1 MSYEW
6 DFRPPLANMDA
17 LLWGAL
23 NSVGLAILAMIIAV
37 VAGSLVA
44 AMRMSKSVI
53 LRFPARVYTDF
64 FRSSPLLVLIMWFY
78 FALPL
83 IVDVAIDP
91 FRAALFAIGLQAAAY
106 FAEFARGAVRS
117 IPVGQWEGAAAL
129 GLRLYPTLRF
139 IIVPAI
145 VRMMLPVTLNLF
157 VVVIKGTAL
166 AAAISYSELS
176 YQAAVISSNSYR
188 PLETFTVAAMI
199 YFVII
204 FTFSWLAGVLE
215 ERLGREPA

>member
-6 DFRPPLANMDA
+6 DFRPPVAAIDL

-23 NSVGLAILAMIIAV
+23 GSLFLAVLSMILAILV
-37 VAGSLVA
+37 GSVVA
-44 AMRMSKSVI
+44 AMRMSKSVL
-53 LRFPARVYTDF
+53 LRLPARIYTDF

-91 FRAALFAIGLQAAAY
+91 FRAALLAIGLQSAAY
-106 FAEFARGAVRS
+106 FAEFLRGAVKS

-129 GLRLYPTLRF
+129 GLRIYPTLRF

-166 AAAISYSELS
+166 AAAISYAELS

-188 PLETFTVAAMI
+188 PLETYTVAAII
-199 YFVII
+199 YFVVI
-204 FTFSWLAGVLE
+204 FSFSWLAGE
-215 ERLGREPA
+215 FEKRLGSKPA